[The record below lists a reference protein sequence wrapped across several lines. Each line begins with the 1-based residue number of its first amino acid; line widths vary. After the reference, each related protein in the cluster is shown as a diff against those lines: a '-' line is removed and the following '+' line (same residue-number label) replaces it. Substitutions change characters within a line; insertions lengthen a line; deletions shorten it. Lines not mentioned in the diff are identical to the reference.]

1 MKFSVAKE
9 VILDELQLLQGIVE
23 KRNTMPILA
32 NILVTAAEDKVEMTG
47 TDLEVGLRTHFP
59 ARTEEPGS
67 ITVSGKKV
75 FEIVKSLP
83 AGRVISLEEDVDLM
97 MEISSGKSE
106 FKVLCLPKEDYPLVP
121 EAKFEKRIVLPLD
134 RLQEMIDRVYF
145 AIAQEQR
152 YYLNGALLIL
162 KKGAIELVSTDGHR
176 LSYTSVLVDALD
188 PGEEVRVIVAKKS
201 LGELRKM
208 TDEAIEFDRDENN
221 LFFRVGKRTLISR
234 IIESKFPNFEAVI
247 PKDNPHLLRVA
258 KEDFTLAIRRVSLLS
273 TERSRGVKFS
283 LAKGS
288 LKLFSS
294 NPEIGEARDDLE
306 VDYNGADLDVG
317 FNSQYLLDFLMSIR
331 SEKVRLEIKDEN
343 SAAVMKPDLDEDV
356 RYTYVLMPMKI

>member
-1 MKFSVAKE
+1 MKFSVVKE

-32 NILVTAAEDKVEMTG
+32 NILITSGEDRVEMTG
-47 TDLEVGLRTHFP
+47 TDLEVGLRTHFTVK
-59 ARTEEPGS
+59 TEEPGS
-67 ITVSGKKV
+67 ITVSGKKI

-83 AGRVISLEEDVDLM
+83 EERVITFEENDDLM

-121 EAKFEKRIVLPLD
+121 EAKFEKRIVLPLN

-162 KKGAIELVSTDGHR
+162 RKGSIELVSTDGHR
-176 LSYTSVLVDALD
+176 LSYTSTSVEGLD
-188 PGEEVRVIVAKKS
+188 PAEEVRVIVAKKS
-201 LGELRKM
+201 LGELRKL
-208 TDEAIEFDRDENN
+208 TDEAVEFDRDENN
-221 LFFRVGKRTLISR
+221 LFFRVGSRMLISR

-247 PKDNPHLLRVA
+247 PKDNPHLLRVD
-258 KEDFTLAIRRVSLLS
+258 KEEFTQAIRRVALLS

-294 NPEIGEARDDLE
+294 NPEIGEARDDLD
-306 VDYNGADLDVG
+306 VDYKGAELEVG
-317 FNSQYLLDFLMSIR
+317 FNSQYLLDFLQSIG
-331 SEKVRLEIKDEN
+331 SERIRLELKDEN
-343 SAAVMKPDLDEDV
+343 SAAIMKPDLDEDI